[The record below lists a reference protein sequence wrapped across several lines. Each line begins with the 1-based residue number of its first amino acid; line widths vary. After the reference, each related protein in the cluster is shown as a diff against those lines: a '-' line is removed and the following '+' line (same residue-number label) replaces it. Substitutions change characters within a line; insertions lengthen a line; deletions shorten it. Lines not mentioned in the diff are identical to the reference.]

1 MASSGVLTVTTNQS
15 QWTAKSNQSWLTVSP
30 ASGKSGAQATLKVT
44 ANTALASRTGTVTF
58 SAGGKTATVTVTQ
71 AAASSSAAT
80 LSLSGNLWKPTAVAS
95 LGVLTV
101 TTNQSQWTAKS
112 DQSWLTVSPASGKN
126 GDQALLRVT
135 ANTSTTSRSGTV
147 TFSAGGKTS
156 TVTVVQAGKVSTQ

>member
-58 SAGGKTATVTVTQ
+58 SA
-71 AAASSSAAT
+71 
-80 LSLSGNLWKPTAVAS
+80 
-95 LGVLTV
+95 
-101 TTNQSQWTAKS
+101 S
-112 DQSWLTVSPASGKN
+112 D
-126 GDQALLRVT
+126 
-135 ANTSTTSRSGTV
+135 
-147 TFSAGGKTS
+147 KTS